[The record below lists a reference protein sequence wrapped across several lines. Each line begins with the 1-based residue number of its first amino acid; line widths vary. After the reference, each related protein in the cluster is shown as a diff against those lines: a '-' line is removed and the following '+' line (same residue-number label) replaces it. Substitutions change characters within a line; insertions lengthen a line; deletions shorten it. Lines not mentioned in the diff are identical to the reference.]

1 VAQTQINLA
10 MAQPQKFVLI
20 AAPRT
25 GSNWVCSML
34 NSHPEIL
41 CHHEIFNPEGIHY
54 ALDHRT
60 GDLQL
65 GTVAERD
72 AAPLDFLARLWPQH
86 FNKRVVGFKFNR
98 GQHEAVLRH
107 VLTDRSVRKIVLT
120 RRNRIKT
127 FVSEMIAAQTGQWES
142 YGLAAGDGLRVRLA
156 VDAQAFRAHV
166 ALNRA
171 YYAHIERV
179 LRSSGQDYLPVTY
192 ERLQTAAEWLSIL
205 QFLNVTPQPAAL
217 SPGTRKQNSSD
228 LRDLLANFAQLETAL
243 KGSEFEAELY
253 EREL

>member
-1 VAQTQINLA
+1 
-10 MAQPQKFVLI
+10 
-20 AAPRT
+20 
-25 GSNWVCSML
+25 
-34 NSHPEIL
+34 
-41 CHHEIFNPEGIHY
+41 
-54 ALDHRT
+54 
-60 GDLQL
+60 
-65 GTVAERD
+65 
-72 AAPLDFLARLWPQH
+72 
-86 FNKRVVGFKFNR
+86 
-98 GQHEAVLRH
+98 
-107 VLTDRSVRKIVLT
+107 VLT

-142 YGLAAGDGLRVRLA
+142 YGLAASAGLRVRLA

-192 ERLQTAAEWLSIL
+192 ERLQTATEWLSIL

-217 SPGTRKQNSSD
+217 SPATRKQNSSD